1 MDVRGQLDAMH
12 ARGVTGMCRYWLRS
26 PSSELTRSLAGG
38 SIYGFQWC
46 CTPATPRGGGGQPS
60 SCMRAVTAMEVLR
73 FAVLKPVH
81 LPSPAVLNLARI
93 RSWVAAGEE
102 CEDGGGGRT
111 GGSRAKMYWQHYN
124 LEAREENVTCPK
136 PPSKTA

>member
-1 MDVRGQLDAMH
+1 
-12 ARGVTGMCRYWLRS
+12 
-26 PSSELTRSLAGG
+26 
-38 SIYGFQWC
+38 
-46 CTPATPRGGGGQPS
+46 
-60 SCMRAVTAMEVLR
+60 MEVLR

-111 GGSRAKMYWQHYN
+111 GG
-124 LEAREENVTCPK
+124 ARESREDVLAALQSGGERRECDV
-136 PPSKTA
+136 SKTTLQNRLNSVEGLSVRFYKIVGVMYPVLT

>member
-1 MDVRGQLDAMH
+1 VVLHPAWRRWTAKLVH
-12 ARGVTGMCRYWLRS
+12 ARRHRHG
-26 PSSELTRSLAGG
+26 
-38 SIYGFQWC
+38 
-46 CTPATPRGGGGQPS
+46 
-60 SCMRAVTAMEVLR
+60 AMEVLR